1 MAHKKGVGSTDNGR
15 DSISKRLGVKM
26 YGGQL
31 VKPGNIIVRQR
42 GTKFH
47 PGLNV
52 SMGKD
57 HTLHALI
64 DGTVTF
70 TRGRKNRRYVNIT
83 PLEGAVVA
91 TPPRKKKKAKPKA
104 APVVETAAPAK
115 KKKKAKPEAA
125 PVVEAATPVAAP
137 APEVVEAPAPK
148 KPKKEAAPTPPPV
161 VEAAPE
167 TDIPEE
173 VSVDLGIA
181 DEVDAP
187 VMGAVS
193 PEPEPKKAD
202 AKPDKLTKIEGIG
215 PKIAEKLNTAGILS
229 FKDLAAASLDKLQ
242 GVLDEAG
249 PRYRMHDPGTWA
261 EQSALAADGKWDE
274 LEALQDKLDG
284 GKRVD

>member
-31 VKPGNIIVRQR
+31 AKPGNILVRQR

-57 HTLHALI
+57 HTLHALV

-70 TRGRKNRRYVNIT
+70 TKGKKNRKYVNIM
-83 PLEGAVVA
+83 PLDGAVAVA
-91 TPPRKKKKAKPKA
+91 PPKRKKKAKPAA
-104 APVVETAAPAK
+104 APVVETAAPA
-115 KKKKAKPEAA
+115 
-125 PVVEAATPVAAP
+125 VEP
-137 APEVVEAPAPK
+137 APEVVEAPAPE
-148 KPKKEAAPTPPPV
+148 PVEEVVTAPV
-161 VEAAPE
+161 VDTAPE

-173 VSVDLGIA
+173 VSVDLGVA
-181 DEVDAP
+181 EEVEAP
-187 VMGAVS
+187 VMGAAT
-193 PEPEPKKAD
+193 PEEKPKAD

-215 PKIAEKLNTAGILS
+215 PKIAEKLNNAGILT
-229 FKDLAAASLDKLQ
+229 FKDLAAASLEKLQ

>member
-1 MAHKKGVGSTDNGR
+1 MEFQNIMAHKKGVGSTDNGR

-31 VKPGNIIVRQR
+31 AKPGNILVRQR

-57 HTLHALI
+57 HTLHALV

-91 TPPRKKKKAKPKA
+91 APPKRKKKAKP
-104 APVVETAAPAK
+104 T
-115 KKKKAKPEAA
+115 
-125 PVVEAATPVAAP
+125 AAP
-137 APEVVEAPAPK
+137 APEVVEAPAPE
-148 KPKKEAAPTPPPV
+148 PVEEVVTAPVVDTTPEVVEESTPEPV
-161 VEAAPE
+161 VETASE

-173 VSVDLGIA
+173 VPVDLGIA
-181 DEVDAP
+181 DEVEAP
-187 VMGAVS
+187 VMGAAT
-193 PEPEPKKAD
+193 PEAEAPKKY

-215 PKIAEKLNTAGILS
+215 PKIAEKLNNAGILS
-229 FKDLAAASLDKLQ
+229 FKDLAAASLEKLQ